1 MQVRACKYEAR
12 VQVAACFCNDLL
24 RLVIGF
30 ELAKGKDTGQSS
42 RLMFLSA
49 RSVPEQVSVCIDVS
63 RQCVRISDMVHQSEV
78 WFSQRPADPRR
89 Q

>member
-30 ELAKGKDTGQSS
+30 ELAKGKDTGQT
-42 RLMFLSA
+42 
-49 RSVPEQVSVCIDVS
+49 VVSVDVS
-63 RQCVRISDMVHQSEV
+63 VGALCS
-78 WFSQRPADPRR
+78 
-89 Q
+89 